1 MGLEDLTQMMSGVQ
15 TYQDDNL
22 LVGYTHSDDAGVY
35 RINDEIAIV
44 ESVDFITP
52 IVDDPFVYGQIAA
65 SNALSDIFAMGAIAK
80 TAMNL
85 LMWDQAHISKEMV
98 AEILRGGAD
107 KLKEAKVTLLG
118 GHSVGDLEQKYGLS
132 VSGVVHPQRIWRNHT
147 AEVGDVLVL
156 CKALGTGIVSTALK
170 NKHIAYSPYLEA
182 IESMSK
188 LNLKASLCARE
199 FDVHA
204 CTDIT
209 GFGLVG
215 HLIEM
220 CSDNKSAKIFFE
232 DVPLFDG
239 LSGLINAGQIPN
251 GSKENYRYLS
261 AFVDNRLQE
270 KESIALFDAQT
281 SGGLLFAL
289 PKEQAPKLVE
299 SLRFLGYTKS
309 AIIGEFIPLGE
320 KKIVLD
326 YFSPPMMTPPPSTQ
340 SS

>member
-1 MGLEDLTQMMSGVQ
+1 MEDLTQIMSGVQ
-15 TYQDDNL
+15 TYEDNNL
-22 LVGYTHSDDAGVY
+22 LVGYEHSDDAGVY
-35 RINDEIAIV
+35 RINDEVALV
-44 ESVDFITP
+44 QSVDFITP
-52 IVDDPFVYGQIAA
+52 IVDDPFIYGQIAA
-65 SNALSDIFAMGAIAK
+65 SNALSDIFAMGAVAK

-85 LMWDQAHISKEMV
+85 LMWDQDHISKEMISD
-98 AEILRGGAD
+98 ILKGGAQ
-107 KLKEAKVTLLG
+107 KLKEARAVLLG

-132 VSGVVHPQRIWRNHT
+132 VSGVVHPQKIWRNHR
-147 AEVGDVLVL
+147 AQIGDVLVL

-170 NKHIAYSPYLEA
+170 NKHIAYSPNLEA
-182 IESMSK
+182 IESMTQ

-199 FDVHA
+199 FDIHA

-215 HLIEM
+215 HLLEM
-220 CSDNKSAKIFFE
+220 CADNKSAQIFFD

-239 LSGLINAGQIPN
+239 LNALIHAGQIPN
-251 GSKENYRYLS
+251 GSKKNYHYLS
-261 AFVDNRLQE
+261 QFVDNKLQE
-270 KESIALFDAQT
+270 KESITLFDAQT

-289 PKEQAPKLVE
+289 PKDQAPRLVE

-326 YFSPPMMTPPPSTQ
+326 YFSAPTITPPPSTQ

>member
-1 MGLEDLTQMMSGVQ
+1 MSGIQ
-15 TYQDDNL
+15 TYQDSNL
-22 LVGYTHSDDAGVY
+22 LVGYEHSDDAGVY
-35 RINDEIAIV
+35 QLSEEIALV

-52 IVDDPFVYGQIAA
+52 IVDDPYVYGQIAA
-65 SNALSDIFAMGAIAK
+65 ANALSDIFAMGAVAK

-85 LMWDQAHISKEMV
+85 LMWDQTHISKEMIG
-98 AEILRGGAD
+98 EILRGGAQ

-132 VSGVVHPQRIWRNHT
+132 VSGVVHPKKVWKNHS
-147 AEVGDVLVL
+147 AKIGDVLVL

-170 NKHIAYSPYLEA
+170 NNHIAYSPNLEA
-182 IESMSK
+182 IKSMTQ

-199 FDVHA
+199 FEIHA

-215 HLIEM
+215 HLLEM
-220 CSDNKSAKIFFE
+220 CSSDKSAKIFFD

-239 LSGLINAGQIPN
+239 LSNLINAGQIPN
-251 GSKENYRYLS
+251 GSKENFAYLS
-261 AFVDNRLQE
+261 NFVENHLQE
-270 KESIALFDAQT
+270 KDAIALFDTQT

-289 PKEQAPKLVE
+289 PKDQAPKLVQ
-299 SLRFLGYTKS
+299 SLRFLGYEKS
-309 AIIGEFIPLGE
+309 AIIGEMIALGE
-320 KKIVLD
+320 KKIILD
-326 YFSPPMMTPPPSTQ
+326 YFSPPTITPPPSTQ

>member
-1 MGLEDLTQMMSGVQ
+1 MSGVQ
-15 TYQDDNL
+15 TYQDDHL
-22 LVGYTHSDDAGVY
+22 MVGYKHNDDAGVY
-35 RINDEIAIV
+35 RISDEIAIV

-65 SNALSDIFAMGAIAK
+65 SNALSDIFAMGAVAK

-98 AEILRGGAD
+98 SEILRGGAE
-107 KLKEAKVTLLG
+107 KLKEAKTVLLG
-118 GHSVGDLEQKYGLS
+118 GHSIGDLEQKYGLS
-132 VSGVVHPQRIWRNHT
+132 VSGVVHPQKIWRNHS

-170 NKHIAYSPYLEA
+170 NKHIAYSPNLEA
-182 IESMSK
+182 VESMTK

-199 FDVHA
+199 FDIHA

-215 HLIEM
+215 HLMEM
-220 CSDNKSAKIFFE
+220 CSDDKSAQIFFE

-239 LSGLINAGQIPN
+239 LNGLINTGQIPG
-251 GSKENYRYLS
+251 GSRENYRYLS
-261 AFVDNRLQE
+261 AFVDNRLNE

-289 PKEQAPKLVE
+289 PKEQAPRLVE

-309 AIIGEFIPLGE
+309 AIIGEFIPLRE

-326 YFSPPMMTPPPSTQ
+326 YFSAPTITPPPSTQ